1 MIDIAKITE
10 VNDATKILDAT
21 DATKII
27 DTTTKLTDWFYLKLT
42 TTPFE
47 RSNQFDEE
55 NVGPTRKYDQ
65 DPHSSSLA
73 WQLLW
78 MWTPKTR
85 GAIYNYSFEHKLIH

>member
-47 RSNQFDEE
+47 RSNQFDE
-55 NVGPTRKYDQ
+55 
-65 DPHSSSLA
+65 
-73 WQLLW
+73 
-78 MWTPKTR
+78 
-85 GAIYNYSFEHKLIH
+85 